1 MPVFWAKVIIPV
13 VMAAAGGGAMVL
25 AARDAP
31 AGALDSAPAQVWI
44 DGPTGDR
51 AFPLGDLTV
60 TAHATDT
67 SIDALILEVDGKDV
81 ATDDQLDRSG
91 KLALAHFAWSA
102 KPGLHQLVAKS
113 RGTSNIASAMRE
125 IEISADAPAVP
136 TSAVTSTTVA
146 QNASTTS
153 DPSDTTVGG
162 SASTS
167 SGVPITDP
175 ATGSVVAP
183 PETQPTGIDPSPT
196 GAPPVTGPAATPPP
210 QTQPPATQ
218 PPANQPPETQPPET
232 QPPETQPPET
242 QPPPV
247 VDGAS
252 VSGTVY
258 EYSFCPYSATV
269 SVRARNATGAQVSVA
284 GTSFSAPMSGGGP
297 SFSAQIPSG
306 FTAAEVG
313 THPVVVQVSGPG
325 GTVEQTVDNLVV
337 NGGCPKD

>member
-51 AFPLGDLTV
+51 AFPPGDLTV

-136 TSAVTSTTVA
+136 TGAVTSTTVA

-153 DPSDTTVGG
+153 EPSTTTVGEPV
-162 SASTS
+162 STS
-167 SGVPITDP
+167 SDVAVTD
-175 ATGSVVAP
+175 AGSEPVVAP
-183 PETQPTGIDPSPT
+183 PDTPPVGIDPT
-196 GAPPVTGPAATPPP
+196 GAPPVTGPPA
-210 QTQPPATQ
+210 TQPPATQ
-218 PPANQPPETQPPET
+218 PPATQPPAT
-232 QPPETQPPET
+232 QAPTT
-242 QPPPV
+242 QPPPI
-247 VDGAS
+247 VDGTS
-252 VSGTVY
+252 LSGTVY
-258 EYSFCPYSATV
+258 EYSFCPYSASV

-297 SFSAQIPSG
+297 SFSVQIPSG
-306 FTAAEVG
+306 FLAAEVG

-325 GTVEQTVDNLVV
+325 GTVEQTADNLTV

>member
-51 AFPLGDLTV
+51 AFPPGDLTV

-167 SGVPITDP
+167 SGVP
-175 ATGSVVAP
+175 
-183 PETQPTGIDPSPT
+183 
-196 GAPPVTGPAATPPP
+196 
-210 QTQPPATQ
+210 
-218 PPANQPPETQPPET
+218 
-232 QPPETQPPET
+232 
-242 QPPPV
+242 
-247 VDGAS
+247 
-252 VSGTVY
+252 
-258 EYSFCPYSATV
+258 
-269 SVRARNATGAQVSVA
+269 
-284 GTSFSAPMSGGGP
+284 
-297 SFSAQIPSG
+297 
-306 FTAAEVG
+306 
-313 THPVVVQVSGPG
+313 
-325 GTVEQTVDNLVV
+325 
-337 NGGCPKD
+337 